1 MKQLPNWQIQMQN
14 HENKSWVGQS
24 TILLTPQ
31 PLFTIFLSSLCFV
44 LNCLL
49 LFLIFVLSYI
59 IKLLFFFL
67 WLFLILFWISLFVA
81 SHVRVIIPHFCL
93 VIVLLLF
100 VLLLSLFCC
109 VLCAVII
116 LHYCLGIHYA
126 FPSQIMGCLWNSKRE
141 IYFCS
146 SCSFAV
152 YMYTICAAGVVVC

>member
-1 MKQLPNWQIQMQN
+1 M
-14 HENKSWVGQS
+14 SWAINYS
-24 TILLTPQ
+24 PHPQ

-49 LFLIFVLSYI
+49 LFLIFVLPYI
-59 IKLLFFFL
+59 IKLLFLFL
-67 WLFLILFWISLFVA
+67 WLLLIVFWISLFVA

-93 VIVLLLF
+93 VIVLLLSCYSYCYCLVIVIF
-100 VLLLSLFCC
+100 LLLSLFCC